1 VIQRVGDTDSVGG
14 GTVVPV
20 LTRTVRVAIADDH
33 PITRTALRCY
43 LEEQEGIRVVAEAAS
58 GREAIDLVRTHPLDV
73 LLLDLDMPG
82 QSGIDALTMIKA
94 KAEHVGVLILSGYPE
109 HQYAVPLIRN
119 GASGYLNKGCEPA
132 EIVTAIRRVALG
144 SRYITAVVAELLA
157 TQVITPSPG
166 GLHEQLSA
174 LGSRYITAVV
184 AELLATQVI
193 TPSPGGLHE
202 QLSARELQ
210 VFLKLAQG
218 CSAGQVASELSL
230 SAKTVSTYR
239 ARLMR
244 KLEARSN
251 SDLTYYALKHHLL
264 D

>member
-1 VIQRVGDTDSVGG
+1 MAPGGRPGPHRSTALQQQRFGEPEQAGTPPVAPWAGRAVRVG
-14 GTVVPV
+14 
-20 LTRTVRVAIADDH
+20 IADDH
-33 PITRTALRCY
+33 PITRAALRCY
-43 LEEQEGIRVVAEAAS
+43 LDDQDGLRVVAEAAS
-58 GREAIDLVRTHPLDV
+58 GREAIDLVRTQVIDV

-94 KAEHVGVLILSGYPE
+94 KAEHVGVIVLSGYPE
-109 HQYAVPLIRN
+109 HQYALPLIRS
-119 GASGYLNKGCEPA
+119 GASCYLNKACEPA
-132 EIVTAIRRVALG
+132 EIATAIRRVAQG
-144 SRYITAVVAELLA
+144 GRYITPVVAELLA
-157 TQVITPSPG
+157 SQVIAP
-166 GLHEQLSA
+166 A
-174 LGSRYITAVV
+174 
-184 AELLATQVI
+184 
-193 TPSPGGLHE
+193 PGGLHE

-218 CSAGQVASELSL
+218 CTAGEVAAELSL

-251 SDLTYYALKHHLL
+251 SDLTYYALKHRLL

>member
-1 VIQRVGDTDSVGG
+1 MKLQRFGDREHTGSPPQGAMLVRAVRVG
-14 GTVVPV
+14 
-20 LTRTVRVAIADDH
+20 IADDH
-33 PITRTALRCY
+33 PITRTALRGY
-43 LEEQEGIRVVAEAAS
+43 LDDQDGIRVVAEASS
-58 GREAIDLVRTHPLDV
+58 GREAIDLVRTQEIDV

-94 KAEHVGVLILSGYPE
+94 KAEHVAVLVLSGYPE

-119 GASGYLNKGCEPA
+119 GASGYLNKACEPS
-132 EIVTAIRRVALG
+132 EICTAIRRVAQG
-144 SRYITAVVAELLA
+144 GRYITPVVAELLA
-157 TQVITPSPG
+157 SQVITP
-166 GLHEQLSA
+166 
-174 LGSRYITAVV
+174 T
-184 AELLATQVI
+184 
-193 TPSPGGLHE
+193 PGGLHE

-218 CSAGQVASELSL
+218 CTAGEVAAELSL

-251 SDLTYYALKHHLL
+251 SDLTYYALKHRLL

>member
-1 VIQRVGDTDSVGG
+1 VKQHRFGEPEHTGAPAPAAL
-14 GTVVPV
+14 VV
-20 LTRTVRVAIADDH
+20 RTVRVGIADDH

-43 LEEQEGIRVVAEAAS
+43 LEEQEGIRVVAEACS
-58 GREAIDLVRTHPLDV
+58 GREAIDLVRTQPLDV

-82 QSGIDALTMIKA
+82 QSGIDALTMIRA
-94 KAEHVGVLILSGYPE
+94 KAEHVAVLILSGYPE

-119 GASGYLNKGCEPA
+119 GASGYLNKACEPA
-132 EIVTAIRRVALG
+132 EIANAIRRVAQG
-144 SRYITAVVAELLA
+144 GRYITSVVAELLA
-157 TQVITPSPG
+157 SQVITP
-166 GLHEQLSA
+166 
-174 LGSRYITAVV
+174 T
-184 AELLATQVI
+184 
-193 TPSPGGLHE
+193 PGGLHE

-218 CSAGQVASELSL
+218 CTAGQVAVELSL

-251 SDLTYYALKHHLL
+251 SDLTYYALKHRLL

>member
-1 VIQRVGDTDSVGG
+1 VKPTRFGEREHTPAATQPSWSLRPVRVG
-14 GTVVPV
+14 
-20 LTRTVRVAIADDH
+20 IADDH
-33 PITRTALRCY
+33 PITRSALRCY
-43 LEEQEGIRVVAEAAS
+43 LDEQDGIRVVAEAAS
-58 GREAIDLVRTHPLDV
+58 GREAIDLVRTQPIDV

-94 KAEHVGVLILSGYPE
+94 KAEHVGVLVLSGYPE

-119 GASGYLNKGCEPA
+119 GASGYLNKSCEPS
-132 EIVTAIRRVALG
+132 EICAAIRRVAQG
-144 SRYITAVVAELLA
+144 GRYITPA
-157 TQVITPSPG
+157 
-166 GLHEQLSA
+166 
-174 LGSRYITAVV
+174 V

-218 CSAGQVASELSL
+218 CTAGQVAAELSL

-244 KLEARSN
+244 KLDARSN
-251 SDLTYYALKHHLL
+251 SDLTYYALKHRLL

>member
-1 VIQRVGDTDSVGG
+1 MKLQRFAEHEATKAPPREPAVLRVVRVG
-14 GTVVPV
+14 
-20 LTRTVRVAIADDH
+20 IADDH

-43 LEEQEGIRVVAEAAS
+43 LDEVEGIRVIAEASS
-58 GREAIDLVRTHPLDV
+58 GREAIDLVRTHAIDV

-94 KAEHVGVLILSGYPE
+94 KAEHVAVLVLSGYPE

-119 GASGYLNKGCEPA
+119 GASGYLNKACEPS
-132 EIVTAIRRVALG
+132 EIATAIRRVAQG
-144 SRYITAVVAELLA
+144 GRYITSVVAELLA
-157 TQVITPSPG
+157 TQVITPTPG
-166 GLHEQLSA
+166 GA
-174 LGSRYITAVV
+174 
-184 AELLATQVI
+184 
-193 TPSPGGLHE
+193 HE

-218 CSAGQVASELSL
+218 CTAGEVAAELSL

-251 SDLTYYALKHHLL
+251 SDLTYYALKHRLL

>member
-1 VIQRVGDTDSVGG
+1 MDVKLQRLAEQPEASGGAMAPPVIV
-14 GTVVPV
+14 
-20 LTRTVRVAIADDH
+20 RTVRVGIADDH
-33 PITRTALRCY
+33 PITRAALRAY
-43 LEEQEGIRVVAEAAS
+43 LDEQDGIRVVAEASS
-58 GREAIDLVRTHPLDV
+58 GREAIDLVRTQIVDV

-94 KAEHVGVLILSGYPE
+94 KAEHVAVVVLSGYPE

-119 GASGYLNKGCEPA
+119 GASGYLNKACEPSDITA
-132 EIVTAIRRVALG
+132 AIRRVAQG
-144 SRYITAVVAELLA
+144 GRFITPTVAELLA
-157 TQVITPSPG
+157 TQMMAPTPG
-166 GLHEQLSA
+166 GA
-174 LGSRYITAVV
+174 
-184 AELLATQVI
+184 
-193 TPSPGGLHE
+193 HE

-218 CSAGQVASELSL
+218 CTAGEVAAELSL

-244 KLEARSN
+244 KLDARSN
-251 SDLTYYALKHHLL
+251 SDLTYYALKHRLL

>member
-1 VIQRVGDTDSVGG
+1 MAVKQHRFGDREHTGASPPAAPLLRVLRIG
-14 GTVVPV
+14 
-20 LTRTVRVAIADDH
+20 IADDH

-43 LEEQEGIRVVAEAAS
+43 LDEQEGLRVVAEASS
-58 GREAIDLVRTHPLDV
+58 GREAIDLVRTQSVDV

-94 KAEHVGVLILSGYPE
+94 KAEHVAVLILSGYPE

-119 GASGYLNKGCEPA
+119 GASGYLNKACEPS
-132 EIVTAIRRVALG
+132 EIVTAIRRVAQG
-144 SRYITAVVAELLA
+144 GRYIT
-157 TQVITPSPG
+157 P
-166 GLHEQLSA
+166 
-174 LGSRYITAVV
+174 VV

-218 CSAGQVASELSL
+218 CSAGEVAAELSL

>member
-1 VIQRVGDTDSVGG
+1 MEVKLQRFAEQESTSTGVSMPAPAPVRSVRVG
-14 GTVVPV
+14 
-20 LTRTVRVAIADDH
+20 IADDH
-33 PITRTALRCY
+33 PITRAALRAY
-43 LEEQEGIRVVAEAAS
+43 LDEQEGIRVVAEASS
-58 GREAIDLVRTHPLDV
+58 GREAIDLVRTQALDV

-94 KAEHVGVLILSGYPE
+94 KAEHVAVVVLSGYPE

-119 GASGYLNKGCEPA
+119 GASGYLNKSCEPSD
-132 EIVTAIRRVALG
+132 ITAAVRRVAQG
-144 SRYITAVVAELLA
+144 GRYITPAVAELLA
-157 TQVITPSPG
+157 TQIMTPTPG
-166 GLHEQLSA
+166 GA
-174 LGSRYITAVV
+174 
-184 AELLATQVI
+184 
-193 TPSPGGLHE
+193 HE

-218 CSAGQVASELSL
+218 CTAGEVAAELSL

-251 SDLTYYALKHHLL
+251 SDLTYYALKHRLL

>member
-1 VIQRVGDTDSVGG
+1 MDVKLQRFAEQESTGVSIPAAMVVRAVRVG
-14 GTVVPV
+14 
-20 LTRTVRVAIADDH
+20 IADDH
-33 PITRTALRCY
+33 PITRAALRAY
-43 LEEQEGIRVVAEAAS
+43 LDEQDGIRVVAEACS
-58 GREAIDLVRTHPLDV
+58 GREAIDLVRTQIIDV

-94 KAEHVGVLILSGYPE
+94 KAEHVAVVVLSGYPE

-119 GASGYLNKGCEPA
+119 GASGYLNKACEPSDITA
-132 EIVTAIRRVALG
+132 AIRRVAQG
-144 SRYITAVVAELLA
+144 GRYITPAVAELLA
-157 TQVITPSPG
+157 TQIMTPTPG
-166 GLHEQLSA
+166 GA
-174 LGSRYITAVV
+174 
-184 AELLATQVI
+184 
-193 TPSPGGLHE
+193 HE

-218 CSAGQVASELSL
+218 CTAGEVAAELSL

-251 SDLTYYALKHHLL
+251 SDLTYYALKHRLL

>member
-1 VIQRVGDTDSVGG
+1 VKLQRLAEQAGSPPAGALVARAIRVG
-14 GTVVPV
+14 
-20 LTRTVRVAIADDH
+20 IADDH
-33 PITRTALRCY
+33 PITRTALRCF
-43 LEEQEGIRVVAEAAS
+43 LDEHDDIRVIAEACS
-58 GREAIDLVRTHPLDV
+58 GREAIDLVRTQALDV

-94 KAEHVGVLILSGYPE
+94 KAEHVGVLVLSGYPE

-119 GASGYLNKGCEPA
+119 GASGYLNKACEPS
-132 EIVTAIRRVALG
+132 EICTAIRRVAQG
-144 SRYITAVVAELLA
+144 GRYITPVVAELLA
-157 TQVITPSPG
+157 TQVITP
-166 GLHEQLSA
+166 
-174 LGSRYITAVV
+174 T
-184 AELLATQVI
+184 
-193 TPSPGGLHE
+193 PGGLHE

-218 CSAGQVASELSL
+218 CTAGQVAAELSL

-244 KLEARSN
+244 KLDARSN
-251 SDLTYYALKHHLL
+251 SDLTYYALKHRLL

>member
-1 VIQRVGDTDSVGG
+1 MKLQRFGEREQSGAPVQGAWTLRAIRVG
-14 GTVVPV
+14 
-20 LTRTVRVAIADDH
+20 IADDH
-33 PITRTALRCY
+33 PITRTALRAF
-43 LEEQEGIRVVAEAAS
+43 LDDQDGLRVVAEASS
-58 GREAIDLVRTHPLDV
+58 GREAIDLVRTQPLDV

-94 KAEHVGVLILSGYPE
+94 KAEHVGVLVLSGYPE

-119 GASGYLNKGCEPA
+119 GASGYLNKACEPG
-132 EIVTAIRRVALG
+132 EIVLAIRRVAQG
-144 SRYITAVVAELLA
+144 GRYITPAVAELLA
-157 TQVITPSPG
+157 TQVITP
-166 GLHEQLSA
+166 
-174 LGSRYITAVV
+174 T
-184 AELLATQVI
+184 
-193 TPSPGGLHE
+193 PGGLHE

-218 CSAGQVASELSL
+218 CTASEVAAELSL

-251 SDLTYYALKHHLL
+251 SDLTYYALKHRLL

>member
-1 VIQRVGDTDSVGG
+1 MAVRYVRVG
-14 GTVVPV
+14 
-20 LTRTVRVAIADDH
+20 IADDH
-33 PITRTALRCY
+33 PITRTALRCF
-43 LEEQEGIRVVAEAAS
+43 LDEQDGIRVVAEASS
-58 GREAIDLVRTHPLDV
+58 GREAIDLVRTHSVDV

-82 QSGIDALTMIKA
+82 QSGIDALTMIRA
-94 KAEHVGVLILSGYPE
+94 KAEHVAVLILSGYPE

-119 GASGYLNKGCEPA
+119 GASGYLNKACEPV
-132 EIVTAIRRVALG
+132 EIVSAIRRVSQGA
-144 SRYITAVVAELLA
+144 RYITPA
-157 TQVITPSPG
+157 
-166 GLHEQLSA
+166 
-174 LGSRYITAVV
+174 V

-218 CSAGQVASELSL
+218 CSAGQVATELSL

-251 SDLTYYALKHHLL
+251 SDLTYYALKHRLL

>member
-1 VIQRVGDTDSVGG
+1 MKAHRFPASELTGTPPQGPWTLRAVRVG
-14 GTVVPV
+14 
-20 LTRTVRVAIADDH
+20 IADDH
-33 PITRTALRCY
+33 PITRSALRAY
-43 LEEQEGIRVVAEAAS
+43 LDEQDGLQVVAEASS
-58 GREAIDLVRTHPLDV
+58 GREAIDLVRTQTVDV

-94 KAEHVGVLILSGYPE
+94 KAEHVAVLVLSGYPE

-119 GASGYLNKGCEPA
+119 GASGYLNKACEPS
-132 EIVTAIRRVALG
+132 EIATAIRRVAQG
-144 SRYITAVVAELLA
+144 GRYITPVVAELLA
-157 TQVITPSPG
+157 SQVISP
-166 GLHEQLSA
+166 
-174 LGSRYITAVV
+174 T
-184 AELLATQVI
+184 
-193 TPSPGGLHE
+193 PGGLHE

-218 CSAGQVASELSL
+218 CSAGEVAAELSL

-251 SDLTYYALKHHLL
+251 SDLTYYALKHRLL

>member
-1 VIQRVGDTDSVGG
+1 MKQHRFGEPEHTGAPAPAAL
-14 GTVVPV
+14 VV
-20 LTRTVRVAIADDH
+20 RTVRVGIADDH

-43 LEEQEGIRVVAEAAS
+43 LEEQEGIRVVAEACS
-58 GREAIDLVRTHPLDV
+58 GREAIDLVRTQPLDV

-82 QSGIDALTMIKA
+82 QSGIDALTMIRA
-94 KAEHVGVLILSGYPE
+94 KAEHVAVLILSGYPE

-119 GASGYLNKGCEPA
+119 GASGYLNKACEPA
-132 EIVTAIRRVALG
+132 EIVSAIRRVSQGA
-144 SRYITAVVAELLA
+144 RYIT
-157 TQVITPSPG
+157 P
-166 GLHEQLSA
+166 
-174 LGSRYITAVV
+174 VV

-218 CSAGQVASELSL
+218 CSAGQVAAELSL

-251 SDLTYYALKHHLL
+251 SDLTYYALKHRLL

>member
-1 VIQRVGDTDSVGG
+1 VKLHRFADREQSATPPEGAPAV
-14 GTVVPV
+14 
-20 LTRTVRVAIADDH
+20 RTVRVGIADDH
-33 PITRTALRCY
+33 PITRTALRCF
-43 LEEQEGIRVVAEAAS
+43 LEEQEGVEVVAEASS
-58 GREAIDLVRTHPLDV
+58 GREAIDLVRTHAVDV

-82 QSGIDALTMIKA
+82 QSGIDALTMIRA

-119 GASGYLNKGCEPA
+119 GASGYLNKSCEPA
-132 EIVTAIRRVALG
+132 EIVTAIRRVAQG
-144 SRYITAVVAELLA
+144 SRYITPAVAELLA
-157 TQVITPSPG
+157 SQVITPSPG
-166 GLHEQLSA
+166 GM
-174 LGSRYITAVV
+174 
-184 AELLATQVI
+184 
-193 TPSPGGLHE
+193 HE

-218 CSAGQVASELSL
+218 CSAGQVAAELSL

-251 SDLTYYALKHHLL
+251 SDLTYYALKHRLL

>member
-1 VIQRVGDTDSVGG
+1 MAREPEGKVKLHRFGEREQAGPPPQGPFSLRAVRVG
-14 GTVVPV
+14 
-20 LTRTVRVAIADDH
+20 IADDH

-43 LEEQEGIRVVAEAAS
+43 LDEQDGIRVVAEAAS
-58 GREAIDLVRTHPLDV
+58 GREAIDLVRTQALDV

-94 KAEHVGVLILSGYPE
+94 KAEHVGVLVLSGYPE

-119 GASGYLNKGCEPA
+119 GASGYLNKACEPS
-132 EIVTAIRRVALG
+132 EIATAVRRVAQG
-144 SRYITAVVAELLA
+144 QRYITPVVAELLA
-157 TQVITPSPG
+157 SQVITP
-166 GLHEQLSA
+166 
-174 LGSRYITAVV
+174 T
-184 AELLATQVI
+184 
-193 TPSPGGLHE
+193 PGGLHE

-218 CSAGQVASELSL
+218 CSAGEVAAELSL

-244 KLEARSN
+244 KLDARSN
-251 SDLTYYALKHHLL
+251 SDLTYYALKHRLL

>member
-1 VIQRVGDTDSVGG
+1 MKLQRAGEQSTAPSGGAWPVHVIRVG
-14 GTVVPV
+14 
-20 LTRTVRVAIADDH
+20 IADDH

-43 LEEQEGIRVVAEAAS
+43 LDEQDGIRVVAEASS
-58 GREAIDLVRTHPLDV
+58 GREAIDLVRTHAVDV

-82 QSGIDALTMIKA
+82 QSGIDALSMIKA
-94 KAEHVGVLILSGYPE
+94 KAESVGVLVLSGYPE

-119 GASGYLNKGCEPA
+119 GASGYLNKACEPS
-132 EIVTAIRRVALG
+132 EITTAIRRVAG
-144 SRYITAVVAELLA
+144 GARYITPVVAELLA
-157 TQVITPSPG
+157 TQMVSPTPG
-166 GLHEQLSA
+166 G
-174 LGSRYITAVV
+174 
-184 AELLATQVI
+184 
-193 TPSPGGLHE
+193 PHE

-218 CSAGQVASELSL
+218 CTAGEVAAELSL

-244 KLEARSN
+244 KLQAHSN
-251 SDLTYYALKHHLL
+251 SDLTYYALKHRLL